1 MFKQKTQNSQFMQI
15 TKNGKKTTPVNRTV
29 ISETFSDGINP
40 PIKETK
46 IIDQNINQNKFLEYP
61 AINMP
66 LSDLINRLHESNTE
80 FGLTVDKQNYV
91 TSSDSSSGT
100 SSDSSDDEMQ
110 LLKNNPDLFNNS
122 NDFVPIVIT
131 SLKKTKKKKPVVA
144 AKKKKPVVAAKKKK
158 NAATAKKNK
167 FNLSQLSKTIKNV
180 KNKFL

>member
-144 AKKKKPVVAAKKKK
+144 AKKKK